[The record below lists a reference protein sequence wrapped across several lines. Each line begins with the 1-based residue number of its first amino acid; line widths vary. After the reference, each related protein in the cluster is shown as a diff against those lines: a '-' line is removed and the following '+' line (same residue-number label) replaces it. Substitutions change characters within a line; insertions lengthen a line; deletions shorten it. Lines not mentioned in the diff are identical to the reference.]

1 MDLKTDIA
9 GQSAYV
15 SQFSVFLINRAGA
28 LLSVVRLLEA
38 ANVLVLGMSLQD
50 SEDVTIARLI
60 VSDPE
65 TVETLFQER
74 GIPYGTCPLLL
85 VQLKEG
91 PEDISRCLTAFLMA
105 ETNIHFS
112 YPLLVRPNSLPV
124 LAFHLEDIDFGASVM
139 ETHGFRILRQK
150 DISR

>member
-1 MDLKTDIA
+1 MDLETSID
-9 GQSAYV
+9 GDSPYV
-15 SQFSVFLINRAGA
+15 KQFSVFLINRAGA

-38 ANVLVLGMSLQD
+38 ANVMVLGLSLQD

-74 GIPYGTCPLLL
+74 GIPFGTCPLLL
-85 VQLKEG
+85 VQLKDG
-91 PEDISRCLTAFLMA
+91 PEDLSRCLTAFLLA
-105 ETNIHFS
+105 ETNIHFA
-112 YPLLVRPNSLPV
+112 YPLLVRPNSLPI
-124 LAFHLEDIDFGASVM
+124 LAFHLEDIDFGATVM
-139 ETHGFRILRQK
+139 ENNGFRILKQK